1 MGLPPWHSARTL
13 FVNLNVRSFY
23 ETIRTTS
30 YSLMQRV
37 LGCQNAVVQT
47 MIHSISF
54 AHSET
59 RKQWCYMILRT
70 KINWG
75 GLVLFI
81 ADHIYYYNNA
91 IMNSH

>member
-1 MGLPPWHSARTL
+1 MRKFMGLPPWHSARTL

-59 RKQWCYMILRT
+59 RKQWCYDLAYE
-70 KINWG
+70 NQLGWFG
-75 GLVLFI
+75 FV
-81 ADHIYYYNNA
+81 H
-91 IMNSH
+91 S